1 LVVVESP
8 LSSDGGLLNFEY
20 LAKMMKFAY
29 HKGIETPAVVL
40 LLSLF
45 FVRCD
50 KGNPA
55 APDSME
61 ITQIKVT
68 KFPEFNGSSAWDDP
82 WIGAT
87 TTPDPYLLIFTSDT
101 ITTAHFED
109 EANTTLQ
116 YFFDTPIAIY
126 RTEDQQYIQMWD
138 KDDLDWSDSGS
149 PDDFMNGLTFIPWQA
164 EGDEQRE
171 QIILANDELEM
182 TLYVRYK

>member
-8 LSSDGGLLNFEY
+8 LSSDGGLLNFEC
-20 LAKMMKFAY
+20 LATMMNFVY
-29 HKGIETPAVVL
+29 RKGIEKLTMIL

-45 FVRCD
+45 FVSCD

-82 WIGAT
+82 WIGASNA
-87 TTPDPYLLIFTSDT
+87 PEPYLIIYTSDT
-101 ITTAHFED
+101 VTTDYFED

-116 YFFDTPIAIY
+116 YFFDTPLVIY
-126 RTEDQQYIQMWD
+126 RAEDQQYLQMWD
-138 KDDLDWSDSGS
+138 KYDLDWSDSGS
-149 PDDFMNGLTFIPWQA
+149 PDDFILSPGKWKAMSSGNKSSWPTMNW
-164 EGDEQRE
+164 
-171 QIILANDELEM
+171 N
-182 TLYVRYK
+182 